1 MNHLTN
7 MPCDIMDTIY
17 NMKDTME
24 TNDIKTAD
32 SCVCRDLKNLIKY
45 KNKLISEHERIKDI
59 ESDISDNIDGLN
71 QTRLVIQELVK
82 SPFWKQIVLSA
93 LVEGLEVMQEEIEEY
108 DSVLDDFENNLI
120 EIYIKV
126 VKLQKKFNDSLA
138 HYKAVIFIK
147 AKTSHELVYKRNKAE
162 PKQPMAGYLAY
173 TKSVRPG
180 VIKTLTLALG
190 EGMKLKGRDVVIQ
203 LAVMW
208 KALEQKTRDQ
218 WNKDTFRLGFNAF
231 HTANKIYAVYVFRGR
246 DESVQ
251 YTCKYEIIWNMWNE
265 LSLKDKAIW
274 EHSASI

>member
-32 SCVCRDLKNLIKY
+32 SCVRRDLKNLIKY
-45 KNKLISEHERIKDI
+45 KNKFISEHERIKDT

-71 QTRLVIQELVK
+71 QTRLDIQELVK
-82 SPFWKQIVLSA
+82 SPFWKRSELTVLA
-93 LVEGLEVMQEEIEEY
+93 EGLEQMQEEIEEY

-190 EGMKLKGRDVVIQ
+190 EGMKLKGRDVVIE
-203 LAVMW
+203 LVVMW

-218 WNKDTFRLGFNAF
+218 WNNDTFRLGFDAF
-231 HTANKIYAVYVFRGR
+231 HRENRIYAVHAFRGR
-246 DESVQ
+246 DESVR
-251 YTCKYEIIWNMWNE
+251 YSCKYEIIWKMWNE

>member
-1 MNHLTN
+1 

-32 SCVCRDLKNLIKY
+32 SRVRGDLKNLIKY
-45 KNKLISEHERIKDI
+45 KNKLISEHERIKDT

-71 QTRLVIQELVK
+71 QTRLDIQELVN
-82 SPFWKQIVLSA
+82 SPFWKISELSVLA
-93 LVEGLEVMQEEIEEY
+93 EGLERMHEEIEEY

-162 PKQPMAGYLAY
+162 PKQPMALD
-173 TKSVRPG
+173 
-180 VIKTLTLALG
+180 

-203 LAVMW
+203 FVVMW

-218 WNKDTFRLGFNAF
+218 WNNDTFALGFNAF
-231 HTANKIYAVYVFRGR
+231 HTANKIYAVYAFRGR
-246 DESVQ
+246 DQSVQ